1 MKYTEKRS
9 LYESIMNDVS
19 KTVKSH
25 INNGVFENA
34 PYPYSDLSD
43 LNADGIGRVAYLVA
57 AYAKL
62 WQQGDTDVCTAL
74 MHLANEALANE
85 TAGKQIT
92 QLYSKISFSK

>member
-1 MKYTEKRS
+1 MTNTKKRS

-34 PYPYSDLSD
+34 PYSNLSG
-43 LNADGIGRVAYLVA
+43 LNADGLGKVAYLVA
-57 AYAKL
+57 AYARL

-74 MHLANEALANE
+74 MHLANEALENE